1 MKQAGT
7 NDNSTAGLWKPQ
19 WWVGFLWGFA
29 EGTLF
34 FIIPDVL
41 LGWASLAGVRC
52 GLKNLGTILAG
63 ALVAGIVMYAWASER
78 PEQSRA
84 IVASVPFVRERMFDK
99 VQQDYADHGL
109 SGMLYGPSSGIP
121 YKVYAVLA
129 PSQHQP
135 LVFVLISIPARLER
149 FALSW
154 VIFTAVGWTFQRWIR
169 AHAKLTT
176 ILYLAFWGAT
186 YAFYWSRI

>member
-1 MKQAGT
+1 MNKTAASE
-7 NDNSTAGLWKPQ
+7 NSATGLWKPPG
-19 WWVGFLWGFA
+19 WVGFLWGFS

-41 LGWASLAGVRC
+41 LGWASLAGMRC
-52 GLKNLGTILAG
+52 GLRTLGTILAG
-63 ALVAGIVMYAWASER
+63 ALVAGILMYAWASER

-84 IVASVPFVRERMFDK
+84 VVASVPFVKERMFDK
-99 VQQDYADHGL
+99 VQQDYMDHGL

-135 LVFVLISIPARLER
+135 FVFVIMSVPARLER

-154 VIFTAVGWTFQRWIR
+154 IVFTAIGWTFQRWIR
-169 AHAKLTT
+169 AHVQFTT
-176 ILYLAFWGAT
+176 ILYIGFWVVT
-186 YAFYWSRI
+186 YAFYWSRL